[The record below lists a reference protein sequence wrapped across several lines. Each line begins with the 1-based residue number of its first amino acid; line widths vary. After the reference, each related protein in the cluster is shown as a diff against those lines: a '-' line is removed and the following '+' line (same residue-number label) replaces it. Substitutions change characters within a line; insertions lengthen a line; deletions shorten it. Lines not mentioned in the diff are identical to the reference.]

1 MTRDTGAS
9 EPVGT
14 LITDNAVR
22 QCADRA
28 PGGSEPFSTYSASRR
43 GRILSGNDYQDS
55 TK

>member
-28 PGGSEPFSTYSASRR
+28 PGGSEPFSTYTVENNTQKVYLTEENRS
-43 GRILSGNDYQDS
+43 Y
-55 TK
+55 